1 MLKSKAKSA
10 LIVQILNQSFVYYCM
25 YFSPTCGTMK
35 YCTAGEVRAGSEVAP
50 ILTRAVQNFWIK
62 IDNFLEKIGC
72 LPSQD
77 LPNGEDYKIWLS
89 E

>member
-1 MLKSKAKSA
+1 MWNHE
-10 LIVQILNQSFVYYCM
+10 ILH
-25 YFSPTCGTMK
+25 GR
-35 YCTAGEVRAGSEVAP
+35 AVRAGSEVAP

-62 IDNFLEKIGC
+62 IDNFLDKIGC